1 MKGKQSDGPP
11 AGEPIVKLE
20 RDGAIALVT
29 LNRPE
34 RRNALDQ
41 AMIDALHRVL
51 DTLAEDEGVGALIV
65 MGAGEKAFAAGADI
79 AQLRD
84 RRRREALLSINS
96 RLFQRLEE
104 TPYPTIAAIRGFCLG
119 GGSELALACDL
130 RVGGESAKFG
140 QPEVSL
146 GIVPGAGATYRLPRV
161 VGAAKARELVFTG
174 RIIDAAEALR
184 IGLVNQV
191 VPDAEVFAAAR
202 KLADDIVKQDRLAV
216 RFAKLL
222 FRLDGS
228 NRPGAGYIGE
238 AMAQAVLFESDEKVR
253 RMTEFLERSKK
264 K

>member
-1 MKGKQSDGPP
+1 VD
-11 AGEPIVKLE
+11 EPIVKLE
-20 RDGAIALVT
+20 RDGALARVT

-34 RRNALDQ
+34 RRNALDK
-41 AMIDALHRVL
+41 AMIDALHGVL
-51 DTLAEDEGVGALIV
+51 DTLAEDDSVGAMILA
-65 MGAGEKAFAAGADI
+65 GAGDKAFAAGADI

-130 RVGGESAKFG
+130 RIAGESARFG

-146 GIVPGAGATYRLPRV
+146 GIVPGAGATYRLPRA
-161 VGAAKARELVFTG
+161 VGAAKARELIFTG
-174 RIIDAAEALR
+174 RILDGREALR
-184 IGLVNQV
+184 IGLVNEL
-191 VPDAEVFAAAR
+191 VPDGEVDAAASR
-202 KLADDIVKQDRLAV
+202 MAADILKQDRLAV

-228 NRPGAGYIGE
+228 ARPGAGYIGE
-238 AMAQAVLFESDEKVR
+238 AMAQAVLFESEEKVR
-253 RMTEFLERSKK
+253 RMTEFLERKR
-264 K
+264 

>member
-1 MKGKQSDGPP
+1 LE
-11 AGEPIVKLE
+11 EPIVKLE
-20 RDGAIALVT
+20 REGALALVT

-34 RRNALDQ
+34 RRNALDK
-41 AMIDALHRVL
+41 AMIDALHGVI
-51 DTLAEDEGVGALIV
+51 DALAEDESVGAMILA
-65 MGAGEKAFAAGADI
+65 GAGDKAFAAGADI

-130 RVGGESAKFG
+130 RVCGESAKFG

-174 RIIDAAEALR
+174 RILDAAEARR
-184 IGLVNQV
+184 IGLVNEV
-191 VPDAEVFAAAR
+191 VPDGDVAAAAR
-202 KLADDIVKQDRLAV
+202 RMADDIVKQDRLAV

-228 NRPGAGYIGE
+228 ARPGAGYIGE

-253 RMTEFLERSKK
+253 RMSEFLDRSKK

>member
-1 MKGKQSDGPP
+1 VSDS
-11 AGEPIVKLE
+11 EPIVKVA
-20 RDGAIALVT
+20 RDGALVLVT

-41 AMIDALHRVL
+41 AMVDALHGVL
-51 DTLAEDEGVGALIV
+51 DSLQGDETVGAMVLA
-65 MGAGEKAFAAGADI
+65 GAGEKAFAAGADI

-96 RLFQRLEE
+96 RLFQRVEE
-104 TPYPTIAAIRGFCLG
+104 AAFPVIAAIRGFCLG
-119 GGSELALACDL
+119 GGCELALACDL
-130 RVGGESAKFG
+130 RIAGDTAKFG

-146 GIVPGAGATYRLPRV
+146 GIVPGAGATYRLPRL
-161 VGAAKARELVFTG
+161 VGAGKARELVFTG
-174 RIIDAAEALR
+174 RIIDAAEALKIR
-184 IGLVNQV
+184 LVNEV
-191 VPDAEVFAAAR
+191 VPDAEVLAAAQR
-202 KLADDIVKQDRLAV
+202 MAADIAKQDRLAV

-228 NRPGAGYIGE
+228 ARPGAGYIGE

-253 RMTEFLERSKK
+253 RMTEFLDRGKK